1 MLISTLIPTAK
12 SSQQRSTWKSP
23 VIQNVQDPQKM
34 SLAYAL
40 FGYTSPELT
49 SQYLLCQNVTSNFQ
63 DLTTDNMQTNQIQGK
78 DYVKSTLS
86 CC

>member
-40 FGYTSPELT
+40 FGYTSPELFDC
-49 SQYLLCQNVTSNFQ
+49 QYFTVNQSIFVVPKCYFQ
-63 DLTTDNMQTNQIQGK
+63 LANKI
-78 DYVKSTLS
+78 
-86 CC
+86 